1 MLNNLLTKID
11 FLGKFEANNSRFHN
25 LIEEF
30 AILPSIKNPRW
41 LIPLKNKELIISS
54 LALYQPSLA
63 RAKLLKK
70 MTVLVAKGGLSYLL
84 MKNRVYFQRDDRAI
98 KEIFNRDELYYAFFT
113 GTEGCHR
120 KVTIQVM
127 DEKGRILGY
136 IKVSDNEDID
146 RLLRNE
152 AGILQDLLR
161 LEIRNGLFPKVI
173 FHGRIDGANI
183 LVLDTLKSVHSRF
196 SSKLSDPHV
205 NFLSEIFQKT
215 AKVKRY
221 TDSSFRYELKNRIR
235 NLEDERL
242 EGSEKGIFIKSFNY
256 LEEKLMDK
264 KIPFSLCHRDFTPWN
279 TFFHN
284 DMLYVFDWEYAK
296 KDYPPMFDLFHFI
309 IQDGIL
315 VRHLNAQGLLKQ
327 VLRYKK
333 WLRKYSSLAGIKSD
347 LWMPLLLCY
356 LLDISLLYVERE
368 GGQPESRTL
377 KMLKIWGRMM
387 EMIVHS
393 S

>member
-30 AILPSIKNPRW
+30 AILPSIKNPHW
-41 LIPLKNKELIISS
+41 LIPLKNKELIVSS
-54 LALYQPSLA
+54 LALYQPSLV

-98 KEIFNRDELYYAFFT
+98 KEIFNRDDLYYAFFT

-136 IKVSDNEDID
+136 IKVSDNGDID

-152 AGILQDLLR
+152 KEILEDLSR
-161 LEIRNGLFPKVI
+161 LNIENGLVPKVVY
-173 FHGRIDGANI
+173 HGRINDVNI
-183 LVLDTLKSVHSRF
+183 LVLDTLKSVHSKF
-196 SSKLSDPHV
+196 GSNLSNIHIK
-205 NFLSEIFQKT
+205 FLAEIFRKT
-215 AKVKRY
+215 MRHCKFGESGFACNIRQRLREFVTNRQ
-221 TDSSFRYELKNRIR
+221 RNAYEKAADYI
-235 NLEDERL
+235 E
-242 EGSEKGIFIKSFNY
+242 
-256 LEEKLMDK
+256 K
-264 KIPFSLCHRDFTPWN
+264 KIKDKDIPFGLCHRDFTPWN

-284 DMLYVFDWEYAK
+284 GKLYVFDWEYARR
-296 KDYPPMFDLFHFI
+296 DYPPLIDLFHFM

-315 VRHLNAQGLLKQ
+315 VRHLKPEGLLRRVFKRTEL
-327 VLRYKK
+327 VETYCNLISISTNKDF
-333 WLRKYSSLAGIKSD
+333 LVS
-347 LWMPLLLCY
+347 LLLCY
-356 LLDISLLYVERE
+356 LLDISLFYIERE
-368 GGQPESRTL
+368 KGVLTTNTAISLNIWKEMMDVIIGGS
-377 KMLKIWGRMM
+377 
-387 EMIVHS
+387 
-393 S
+393 